1 MYQKILPMRKG
12 LFAVGILF
20 ITSICCTNNIN
31 GQVTGTFQTST
42 SRDTFLQDT
51 TLRDTIPP
59 ATDTTSRDTIAP
71 DVDTFERAVDILK
84 TSPDTSISSEVS
96 DTLAPVEQDTS
107 TQDEVITVRDTIEVT
122 VRDTIIVTRHDTVR
136 QYLLDAVV
144 AEPQTRLDSAIAFVQ
159 RHAVMDTSSQIT
171 DSTRNILQRLLFY
184 ARSQPVDST
193 MDFMKQYLRGDTAD
207 TNRFFADSSKQ
218 ALNDSLLQS
227 LDYIWRQSK
236 TDSIQFT
243 VFNRSNDSVKVW
255 LTKPPRDSAR
265 FLLYDDKNYPA
276 GIWVHPLN
284 KQSIQLSFVD
294 EVRIEEVETQQTL
307 HEYLPVSMKKL
318 GLQKQEQINMIFPQ
332 WDIDGIGRAHFN
344 QGYLSPNWARGG
356 ESSLSTLWTIRYSA
370 DYKKGKTIWD
380 NDLEY
385 KVGLLKSGTKKL
397 RKNEDKLEINSKFG
411 TNARKNWYYSSLLN
425 FQTQFFKGY
434 NYSGEGKEAISGFLA
449 PSYLVFSIGMDYK
462 PSDKLTL
469 LLSPVS
475 SKFTMM
481 RDTSKFD
488 QTNFGIP
495 QAKKSKKEL
504 GAYVKSIFTLDFT
517 DKISIENKVN
527 LFINYLERRE
537 TLDVDYELT
546 LNMKINE
553 LINTTI
559 NAHLVYDRDI
569 SSRLQFKEN
578 LSVGLQYKF

>member
-1 MYQKILPMRKG
+1 MKKG
-12 LFAVGILF
+12 LFAVGMLF
-20 ITSICCTNNIN
+20 IVSIYCTKNTN
-31 GQVTGTFQTST
+31 GQIS
-42 SRDTFLQDT
+42 DTLKT
-51 TLRDTIPP
+51 N
-59 ATDTTSRDTIAP
+59 TSRDTILQDTLPPVSDTTSGKDTLAP
-71 DVDTFERAVDILK
+71 GVDTFGRTVDILK
-84 TSPDTSISSEVS
+84 TAQDTSIMDEVS
-96 DTLAPVEQDTS
+96 DTLKPVEEDT
-107 TQDEVITVRDTIEVT
+107 TAIEEALTGREIRDTVEVIVHDTV
-122 VRDTIIVTRHDTVR
+122 IVTRHDTVTR
-136 QYLLDAVV
+136 YYLDPLV
-144 AEPQTRLDSAIAFVQ
+144 AQPQTRLDSAIAFVQ
-159 RHAVMDTSSQIT
+159 QHAVMDTTTLINDT
-171 DSTRNILQRLLFY
+171 TRRFFQRLLFY

-193 MDFMKQYLRGDTAD
+193 MDFVEQYLRAD
-207 TNRFFADSSKQ
+207 TSDTTAQIIADSSKR
-218 ALNDSLLQS
+218 ALNDSLFRS
-227 LDYIWRQSK
+227 LNYIWKQSK

-243 VFNRSNDSVKVW
+243 IFNRTNDSINLW
-255 LTKPPRDSAR
+255 LTKQPGDSSR
-265 FLLYDDKNYPA
+265 FLLYDDKDYPA
-276 GIWVHPLN
+276 GIWINPLN
-284 KQSIQLSFVD
+284 KKSIELSFVD

-307 HEYLPVSMKKL
+307 HEYLPVSLEEL
-318 GLQKQEQINMIFPQ
+318 GLQKQQQINMVFPQ

-356 ESSLSTLWTIRYSA
+356 ESSLSTLWTLRYSA

-385 KVGLLKSGTKKL
+385 KVGLLKSGSKSV

-411 TNARKNWYYSSLLN
+411 TNARNNWYYSALLN

-434 NYSGEGKEAISGFLA
+434 NYSGEQKEAISGFLA
-449 PSYLVFSIGMDYK
+449 PSYMVFSIGMDYK
-462 PSDKLTL
+462 PSNKLTL
-469 LLSPVS
+469 LLSPIS
-475 SKFTMM
+475 SKLTMM

-495 QAKKSKKEL
+495 KAKKSKKEL
-504 GAYVKSIFTLDFT
+504 GAYVKSIFTIDFT
-517 DKISIENKVN
+517 DKINLENKVN

-537 TLDVDYELT
+537 TIDINYEMT